1 MPSVLQLTLI
11 LLASGVAGV
20 LIFRYF
26 GLPPILGYLAIG
38 VLIGPKALGIAS
50 DSETVKYL
58 AEFGVV
64 FLMFS
69 IGLEFNLQK
78 LRAMRSIVFGLGLSQ
93 VILTMLLTIPAAML
107 LNWIYPLSWQAALAL
122 GGALSMS
129 STAIVTK
136 LLSDRGELETEHGRN
151 VIGVLLFQD
160 LAVVFLL
167 ILLPALGKDPKDLF
181 LALGIAFVKI
191 SIALF
196 LIFFVGRRLMSR
208 WFRLVAQFR
217 SQELFMLNLL
227 LIVLGLSAITEHLG
241 LSLALGAFLAGMLI
255 SETPFR
261 HQVEE
266 DVKPFRDV
274 LLGLFFITVGMLL
287 DLHVIFDQWLLV
299 VVLLAAIV
307 LVKFS
312 MIAALA
318 RVFGTSPGVAIR
330 TGLCLC
336 QAGEFGFVLLNQI
349 DGLKMI
355 DPALSQALLAAMLIS
370 MFGAPF
376 LIQYSDRISLRFAR
390 SEWLMQSLALTRV
403 AAKSVRNENHII
415 ICGFGRAGQS
425 LARMLE
431 QEKIPYIAL
440 DLDPDRVAE
449 ASMAGDQVVYGDSS
463 RENYLVSAGLSRAKA
478 VVVTFADTAASLKVL
493 HQVERLR
500 PGMTILVRTKDDSDL
515 KKLEAAGATEVVPE
529 LIEGSLMLASHV
541 LLIMGVPM
549 RKVVRRVAAAREER
563 YGLLRGYFRGSEG
576 DDFDVNESWRLHT
589 VTLSPGALAIGQS
602 LAKLGLETE
611 GVTIQAVRRK
621 VDGDD
626 YHKLDLKP
634 ELRLEANDILVLSG
648 SSESMEIAESKLL

>member
-1 MPSVLQLTLI
+1 
-11 LLASGVAGV
+11 
-20 LIFRYF
+20 
-26 GLPPILGYLAIG
+26 
-38 VLIGPKALGIAS
+38 LGIAL
-50 DSETVKYL
+50 VK
-58 AEFGVV
+58 V
-64 FLMFS
+64 
-69 IGLEFNLQK
+69 
-78 LRAMRSIVFGLGLSQ
+78 
-93 VILTMLLTIPAAML
+93 
-107 LNWIYPLSWQAALAL
+107 
-122 GGALSMS
+122 
-129 STAIVTK
+129 
-136 LLSDRGELETEHGRN
+136 
-151 VIGVLLFQD
+151 
-160 LAVVFLL
+160 
-167 ILLPALGKDPKDLF
+167 
-181 LALGIAFVKI
+181 

-196 LIFFVGRRLMSR
+196 LIFFVGRRIMSR

-266 DVKPFRDV
+266 DIKPFRDV

-287 DLHVIFDQWLLV
+287 DLHVILEQWVLV
-299 VVLLAAIV
+299 LALLAAIV
-307 LVKFS
+307 IIKFA

-318 RVFGTSPGVAIR
+318 RAFGASAGVAIR

-336 QAGEFGFVLLNQI
+336 QAGEFAFVLLNQI
-349 DGLKMI
+349 DGLRMI

-376 LIQYSDRISLRFAR
+376 LIQYSDRIALRFAR
-390 SEWLMQSLALTRV
+390 SEWLLQSLALTRV
-403 AAKSVRNENHII
+403 AAKSVRQENHII

-449 ASMAGDQVVYGDSS
+449 ASLAGDQVVYGDSS
-463 RENYLVSAGLSRAKA
+463 RESYLVSAGIARAKA

-500 PGMTILVRTKDDSDL
+500 PGMTILVRTKDDADL

-541 LLIMGVPM
+541 LLIMGIPM
-549 RKVVRRVAAAREER
+549 RKVVRRLAEAREAR

-589 VTLSPGALAIGQS
+589 VTLVPGSQVIGQT
-602 LAKLGLETE
+602 LEEVNLEME
-611 GVTIQAVRRK
+611 GVAIQAVRRK
-621 VDGDD
+621 VVGED
-626 YHKLDLKP
+626 YIKLDLDP
-634 ELRLEANDILVLSG
+634 DLRLAENDILVLSG
-648 SSESMEIAESKLL
+648 SSESIDIAETQLLDRPS